1 MGYIT
6 IRDGI
11 SRREIEIPGLSE
23 TVSIDLNDDEGPVVT
38 VSDDVIVERIASV
51 AAGRESGLGDIVQS
65 ASAWD
70 WGTRAEPD
78 GQTN

>member
-11 SRREIEIPGLSE
+11 SSRRIEIPGLSE

-38 VSDDVIVERIASV
+38 VSGDVIVERIGSV
-51 AAGRESGLGDIVQS
+51 TAGREPGLGEIVQS

-70 WGTRAEPD
+70 WGTRVEPD
-78 GQTN
+78 GRTN